1 MDVRI
6 FHSERPRGGGV
17 IDLHTHTFLSDGVLV
32 PSELVRRAQVKGY
45 RALSITDHVD
55 ASNVEVLVPQLVQV
69 CDRLSEMGKIVVVPG
84 VEITHVPPQDLEAV
98 VASARAAGAQLI
110 VVHGETL
117 VEPVA
122 PGTNK
127 RALQLEIDIL
137 AHPGLITR
145 EEAALAAKRGITLEL
160 SARRGHSL
168 SNGHVARMAME
179 TGARLVL
186 NTDAHEPEDLL
197 TLAEAK
203 RIALGAGLKTREV
216 DRLYEQAS
224 RLVERASGRR
234 VRSRK
239 KS

>member
-1 MDVRI
+1 M
-6 FHSERPRGGGV
+6 
-17 IDLHTHTFLSDGVLV
+17 IDLHMHTLLSDGLLI

-55 ASNVEVLVPQLVQV
+55 ASNVEILVPQLVQV
-69 CDRLSEMGKIVVVPG
+69 CERLQGHTRLVIVPG
-84 VEITHVPPQDLEAV
+84 VEVTHVPPSDLEQV
-98 VASARAAGAQLI
+98 VAAARACGARLV
-110 VVHGETL
+110 VVHGETIA
-117 VEPVA
+117 EPVA
-122 PGTNK
+122 PGTNR

-168 SNGHVARMAME
+168 SNGHVVRMARE

-186 NTDAHEPEDLL
+186 NTDAHAPEDLL

-203 RIALGAGLKTREV
+203 RVALGAGLKPSEV
-216 DRLYEQAS
+216 DRLYAQAS
-224 RLVERASGRR
+224 RLVERAGG
-234 VRSRK
+234 K
-239 KS
+239 KKLDRHWHP

>member
-1 MDVRI
+1 M
-6 FHSERPRGGGV
+6 
-17 IDLHTHTFLSDGVLV
+17 IDLHMHTFLSDGVLI

-45 RALSITDHVD
+45 RALAITDHVD

-69 CDRLSEMGKIVVVPG
+69 CERLSELGALVVVAG
-84 VEITHVPPQDLEAV
+84 VEVTHVPPKDLAAV
-98 VASARAAGAQLI
+98 VASARAAGAQLV
-110 VVHGETL
+110 VVHGETT

-127 RALQLEIDIL
+127 KALQLDIDIL

-145 EEAALAAKRGITLEL
+145 EEAALAAKRGIALEL

-168 SNGHVARMAME
+168 SNGHVARMALE

-186 NTDAHEPEDLL
+186 NTDAHAPEDLL

-203 RIALGAGLKTREV
+203 KVALGAGLKAAQVE
-216 DRLYEQAS
+216 RLYSHSAGLIQ
-224 RLVERASGRR
+224 RISGRR
-234 VRSRK
+234 PKIR
-239 KS
+239 